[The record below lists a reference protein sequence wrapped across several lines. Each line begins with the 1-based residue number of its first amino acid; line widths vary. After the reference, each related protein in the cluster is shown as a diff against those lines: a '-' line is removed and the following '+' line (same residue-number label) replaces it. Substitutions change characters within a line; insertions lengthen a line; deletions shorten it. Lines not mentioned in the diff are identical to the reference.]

1 MGRTSERGDRLLS
14 ALSSR
19 EYRFLWAGQAISFL
33 GDQFHLVALP
43 WLVLTLT
50 GDPLQ
55 LGLVLAASGVPRA
68 AFMLIGGA
76 WADRHSPRLI
86 MLVSDALRFL
96 VAGALAFSILTGT
109 VELWI
114 IYVLAVVFGA
124 VSGFF
129 HPAANASIPRLLED
143 DKLESGNSLFQIADQ
158 VAAFLGPAAA
168 GVLIA
173 VFGRTVIGGEEVA
186 TLTGIGIALGVDAL
200 SFALSAV
207 CLALMRPLPA
217 AAFGEGSRPLRA
229 IGQGLSW
236 MWREP
241 EIRWML
247 VIIACANLFVS
258 GPLLVGLPVL
268 ANQRLAGGAAAFGLI
283 LSSFAGGNVLGMIAA
298 GSLPRPTGR
307 RFVMA
312 AVTVIGGFGIAI
324 GALAFVDQTWQALP
338 LMALAGL
345 GNGYMAVTFI
355 TQLQRVTPAVM
366 LGRMMGVYM
375 LSMYGLMPLSQAIAG
390 AVVRVNLNAV
400 FIGAGASLVAV
411 ALLAATRPEL
421 RALSARLDA
430 RPAET

>member
-1 MGRTSERGDRLLS
+1 LLS

-19 EYRFLWAGQAISFL
+19 EYRLLWIGQTISFL

-50 GDPLQ
+50 DDPLQ
-55 LGLVLAASGVPRA
+55 LGLVLACSGIPRA
-68 AFMLIGGA
+68 AFMLLGGA

-86 MLVSDALRFL
+86 MLASDAIRFL
-96 VAGALAFSILTGT
+96 VAGTLSVAILTNTLQLWMVYALAI
-109 VELWI
+109 
-114 IYVLAVVFGA
+114 VFGT

-129 HPAANASIPRLLED
+129 HPAANAAIPRLLED
-143 DKLESGNSLFQIADQ
+143 EKLESGNSLFQIADQ
-158 VAAFLGPAAA
+158 AAAFLGPAAA

-173 VFGRTVIGGEEVA
+173 WFGRSVISGEEVA
-186 TLTGIGIALGVDAL
+186 SLTGIGIAFGLDAL

-217 AAFGEGSRPLRA
+217 AADGDEGPRSIDAIREGLR
-229 IGQGLSW
+229 W
-236 MWREP
+236 MWGEP

-247 VIIACANLFVS
+247 AIIACANLFVS

-268 ANQRLAGGAAAFGLI
+268 ANARLEQGAAAFGLI
-283 LSSFAGGNVLGMIAA
+283 LSAFAGGNLFGMVGA

-307 RFVMA
+307 GFVVA
-312 AVTVIGGFGIAI
+312 TVTVIGGFGIAI
-324 GALAFVDQTWQALP
+324 GALAFVSETWQALP
-338 LMALAGL
+338 LMFLAGL
-345 GNGYMAVTFI
+345 GNGYMSVTFI
-355 TQLQRVTPAVM
+355 TQLQRVTPEAM

-375 LSMYGLMPLSQAIAG
+375 LSMYGLMPLSQVLAG
-390 AVVRVNLNAV
+390 LVVSVSLNAV

-421 RALSARLDA
+421 QSLSTRLDA
-430 RPAET
+430 KPIET